1 MITKSQDKSKNVSF
15 SFLSM
20 DTTELSN
27 NNNDIDKHINLSEI
41 PSDEADQYV
50 VVKLPRA
57 IDYYDVK
64 LAIASAVTAVTTFNK
79 HKQLSFVTKP
89 SEIEFT
95 SHNEARL
102 EKLKNQ
108 ILTDSK
114 WLTASELSKLAGSKS
129 VNSSAAANRLKKSK
143 KIFALPIN
151 GKDLFPLYA
160 LDEGGQPLPVIKKII
175 ELFGNKKTPW
185 SIAIWFG
192 TPNGWLSNK
201 KPKDLLLTQL
211 DDVYMAAR
219 EEIEGPRHG

>member
-20 DTTELSN
+20 DTIELSN

-79 HKQLSFVTKP
+79 YKQLSFVTKP
-89 SEIEFT
+89 SEIEFA
-95 SHNEARL
+95 SRNEARL

-108 ILTDSK
+108 ILTDSN

-129 VNSSAAANRLKKSK
+129 MNSSAAANRLKKSK

-175 ELFGNKKTPW
+175 ELFGSKKTPW
-185 SIAIWFG
+185 SMAIWFG
-192 TPNGWLSNK
+192 TPNGWLGNK

-219 EEIEGPRHG
+219 EEVEGPRHG